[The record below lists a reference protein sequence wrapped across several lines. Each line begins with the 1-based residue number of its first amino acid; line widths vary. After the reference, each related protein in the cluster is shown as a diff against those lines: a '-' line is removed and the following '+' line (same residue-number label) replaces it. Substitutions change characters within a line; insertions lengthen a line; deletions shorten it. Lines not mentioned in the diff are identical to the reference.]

1 MKFGIIVFPGSNC
14 DHDCYYV
21 LKHVM
26 GQDVEYVWHGDR
38 DLGGM
43 DCVVLP
49 GGFSYGDYL
58 RTGSIARFS
67 PVMSEVVRFAERGG
81 LVLGICNGFQIL
93 TEAGLLPGALMKN
106 RGLKFICSDVHLRV
120 ENSCTSF
127 TSGFSEGEVV
137 SMPIAH
143 GDGNFFLDG
152 PELDRL
158 LERGGVVFRYSDSA
172 GRVCDEANPNGSVSN
187 IAGVINEAGNV
198 LGMMPHPERASEE
211 ILGGTD
217 GRRLFRS
224 IIEGFALNLF

>member
-1 MKFGIIVFPGSNC
+1 MKFAIIVFPGSNC

-26 GQDVEYVWHGDR
+26 GQDAEYVWHRTAELKGF
-38 DLGGM
+38 

-67 PVMSEVVRFAERGG
+67 PIMAEVVRFARGGG

-106 RGLKFICSDVHLRV
+106 RGLKFICSSVSLRL
-120 ENSCTSF
+120 ENCSTNF
-127 TSGFSEGEVV
+127 TSGYEEGEVI
-137 SMPIAH
+137 SLPIAH
-143 GDGNFFLDG
+143 GDGNFFLEG
-152 PELDRL
+152 EELEAL
-158 LERGGVVFRYSDSA
+158 TERGGVVFRYSTSDGEVSP
-172 GRVCDEANPNGSVSN
+172 ESNPNGSVGN
-187 IAGVINEAGNV
+187 IAGIINEGGNV

-211 ILGGTD
+211 ILGGAD
-217 GRRLFRS
+217 GRRLFQS
-224 IIEGFALNLF
+224 IIESFALNLS

>member
-1 MKFGIIVFPGSNC
+1 MKFAIIVFPGSNC

-26 GQDVEYVWHGDR
+26 GQDVEYVWHKTAELKGF
-38 DLGGM
+38 

-67 PVMSEVVRFAERGG
+67 PVMGEVVRFAQKGG

-93 TEAGLLPGALMKN
+93 TEAGLLPGVLMMN
-106 RGLKFICSDVHLRV
+106 RGLKFICSPVHLRV
-120 ENSCTSF
+120 ENSSTDF
-127 TSGFSEGEVV
+127 TAGYEKGQVI

-143 GDGNFFLDG
+143 GDGNFFLEGD
-152 PELDRL
+152 ELTALTD
-158 LERGGVVFRYSDSA
+158 RGGVVFRYSTS
-172 GRVCDEANPNGSVSN
+172 GGEVCDEANPNGSVGN
-187 IAGVINEAGNV
+187 IAGIINEAGNV
-198 LGMMPHPERASEE
+198 LGMMPHPERVSED

-217 GRRLFRS
+217 GRTLFQS